1 MANLSNSSLRIDP
14 LTGTTYR
21 VTAKVTVQ
29 FTTREQSM
37 INSGVARAA
46 LPIQLKSNL
55 WGYDGNDRG
64 REGSDD
70 SLLLFPTQNITR
82 SGTYTFSTTVSSRIL
97 NEDIGLR
104 DQDEIYNAFTLV
116 SRDPT
121 FIPSRTLNSPIV
133 RGFYGSTAV

>member
-1 MANLSNSSLRIDP
+1 
-14 LTGTTYR
+14 
-21 VTAKVTVQ
+21 
-29 FTTREQSM
+29 M

-55 WGYDGNDRG
+55 WGYDGDDRG

-82 SGTYTFSTTVSSRIL
+82 SGTYTFSTNVSSRML

-104 DQDEIYNAFTLV
+104 NQDEIYNAFTLV

-133 RGFYGSTAV
+133 RAFYGSSAV